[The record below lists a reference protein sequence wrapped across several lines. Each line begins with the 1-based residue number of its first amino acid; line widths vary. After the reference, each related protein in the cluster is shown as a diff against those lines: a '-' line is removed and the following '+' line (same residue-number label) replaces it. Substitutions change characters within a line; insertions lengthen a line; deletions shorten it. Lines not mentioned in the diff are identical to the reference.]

1 VPCDNYL
8 GNSPLVTT
16 ILAES
21 IRAVRRVV
29 PWWRARSDRQIWLAT
44 LALVIVTCA
53 EAIAI
58 PAKRPALLSAV
69 IVLVSLG
76 WMSTE
81 SRRSRR
87 EREALAA
94 RLATLSRDDVPANV
108 IDLLLAGKKIQA
120 IRFYRE
126 LAGTSQREAKT
137 RIDSL

>member
-1 VPCDNYL
+1 
-8 GNSPLVTT
+8 
-16 ILAES
+16 
-21 IRAVRRVV
+21 
-29 PWWRARSDRQIWLAT
+29 
-44 LALVIVTCA
+44 VTCA

-76 WMSTE
+76 MMSTE

-120 IRFYRE
+120 IRSYRE